1 MNSASRGRMA
11 KRPRYAH
18 PESPRSPSGA
28 NAFVQP
34 AVYALVLLATLLIPL
49 KIVGQGFMPDD
60 DALADAAK
68 ALVDRPWTDI
78 LVLRPEYALD
88 PHGGWHFVLHIIA
101 AIMGWGGP
109 ALVGFAVVS
118 LFVAVVWSAVPWL
131 ERPEAWLCALIVIV
145 GAGTGLIER
154 YTRGRP
160 FIVSAT
166 VLSTI
171 LWLWQ
176 RNGSAAPSRRVVG
189 FMTALIAVAVLL
201 HGSWYLWALPVAAF
215 YLARQDRWARSLIIA
230 WIAGTVIGS
239 VLTGHPIGYFVESA
253 RMGIDAVI
261 HPVFQR
267 TLVAEFQPTQANFV
281 GLFLIGSLL
290 VFRQLTCG
298 DTLGLFANP
307 AFCLACLGWVLGY
320 KATRFWGD
328 WGIIGLAVVWA
339 AELQRI
345 IVERIPADGLARIGL
360 TAAAA
365 GTLYLL
371 STNDAGS
378 RWTSNVGIS
387 YGAPAAAVDSGWLPA
402 PGGILYAAEMEV
414 FYRTFFGSP
423 EAPWKYVTG
432 FEPAMMPSDD
442 YATYQSIVLNHG
454 NPLAYAPWVRKLRPQ
469 DRIALHWSVVPPL
482 PNLDWKLVNGLWYG
496 RPRA

>member
-1 MNSASRGRMA
+1 VHPAGRMA
-11 KRPRYAH
+11 KNRQSAL
-18 PESPRSPSGA
+18 PEPPHSPASA
-28 NAFVQP
+28 KAFVQ
-34 AVYALVLLATLLIPL
+34 ASVRGLALLATILIPL
-49 KIVGQGFMPDD
+49 KIVSQGFMPDD

-88 PHGGWHFVLHIIA
+88 PHGGWHFVLHLIGA
-101 AIMGWGGP
+101 VTGWGGRG
-109 ALVGFAVVS
+109 LVGFAVVS
-118 LFVAVVWSAVPWL
+118 LFVAVTWSAVPWL
-131 ERPEAWLCALIVIV
+131 QRPEAWLCALIIVV

-166 VLSTI
+166 VLATI

-176 RNGSAAPSRRVVG
+176 RHGSAPPGRRLVG
-189 FMTALIAVAVLL
+189 VMTALIALSVLL
-201 HGSWYLWALPVAAF
+201 HGSWYLWVLPIAAF
-215 YLARQDRWARSLIIA
+215 YIARQDRWAGSLIVA
-230 WIAGTVIGS
+230 WVAGTVIGS
-239 VLTGHPIGYFVESA
+239 ALTGHPVGYLVESA

-281 GLFLIGSLL
+281 GLFLIGALL
-290 VFRQLTCG
+290 VFRQLTGG
-298 DTLGLFANP
+298 DALALVADP

-339 AELQRI
+339 VELQR
-345 IVERIPADGLARIGL
+345 VMVKRIPADALARIGV

-371 STNDAGS
+371 ATNDAGS

-387 YGAPAAAVDSGWLPA
+387 YGAPAAAADSGWLPA
-402 PGGILYAAEMEV
+402 PGGILYSAEMEV

-423 EAPWKYVTG
+423 AAPWKYVTG
-432 FEPAMMPSDD
+432 FEPAMMPADD

-454 NPLAYAPWVRKLRPQ
+454 NPLAYTPWVRKLQPQ
-469 DRIALHWSVVPPL
+469 DRIALHWSAVPPL
-482 PNLDWKLVNGLWYG
+482 PSLDWKLVNGVWYG

>member
-1 MNSASRGRMA
+1 MNSASRDHMA

-469 DRIALHWSVVPPL
+469 DRIALHWSGLPPL
-482 PNLDWKLVNGLWYG
+482 PSLDWKLMNGLWYG